1 MGELPV
7 KYSPAVESLWK
18 AAALIA
24 RQRQS
29 LIEPEFILYRILAVD
44 AGGQSSTTD
53 EEASRAEIEKIRGAF
68 AANGV
73 IPEEAGELLRA
84 HWPAIPAPA
93 SVSGATR
100 ADIPISRSERCKQ
113 AFHVAAEAASRDGA
127 QQVELRHLV
136 AGILLSSS
144 EIPVFL
150 GIDATRAASIA
161 DRLACRAP
169 TLQPVPSAAGHFLGG
184 DKTEVILGS
193 LDATVVLNPN
203 IDWKAVGPKLAALC
217 ELSWESGSTG
227 DVAVLLQTAIQKL
240 LATISKATHGAVLI
254 LKEQSGELL
263 LKAHAP
269 RGAVSVSMSS
279 ATDALNQKR
288 AFLWQRQQDL
298 SQSQMESN
306 VESGIYAPIIAEGR
320 SFGVICVNAD
330 QPGARLTAE
339 DLFLTASLG
348 HQIGLVLA
356 NRSLKAEIADKVSIL
371 ERLMTNFSPQVR
383 THLIQRAQAGR
394 LKLGGERSE
403 VSVVCADI
411 RGFTAMAATMDTE
424 DLMQLLNEYFAAMVG
439 CIFHYDGTIDKF
451 IGDAVL
457 AVFGSPEKHPRHC
470 EQAAR
475 AALAMQA
482 AVREVSERRRANG
495 LSACEIGI
503 GVHTGEVIHGFVGSA
518 DRMEFTIIGDAVNMT
533 TRYCAAA
540 AASEIVISPA
550 VYEKLWRLLKVEP
563 IEIATKHEGIHGAY
577 RLKTVR
583 NP

>member
-44 AGGQSSTTD
+44 AGGPSSTAE
-53 EEASRAEIEKIRGAF
+53 EEAPRAEIEKIRGAF
-68 AANGV
+68 AVNGV

-84 HWPAIPAPA
+84 HWPAIPAPT
-93 SVSGATR
+93 SVSAATR

-113 AFHVAAEAASRDGA
+113 AFHVAADAASRDGA
-127 QQVELRHLV
+127 HQVELRHLV

-144 EIPVFL
+144 DIPAFL

-439 CIFHYDGTIDKF
+439 RIFHYDGTIDKF

-470 EQAAR
+470 EQATR
-475 AALAMQA
+475 AAQAMQA
-482 AVREVSERRRANG
+482 AAREVSERRRANG

-540 AASEIVISPA
+540 AAGEIVISPA

-563 IEIATKHEGIHGAY
+563 IEIATKHEGTHGAY
-577 RLKTVR
+577 RLITVR